1 MEKMKAEKSVSTIE
15 HSFIHAPT
23 FALCLLLPFIPFAC
37 KCLRIVNCLKNSS
50 LTFRLFPM
58 SIALRNFEETDVEAS
73 HALLTAQVGNELVSS
88 DYLQIDTLRQFMVMD
103 TVFGLVAEE
112 AGKIEGVVTVMM
124 EQETTETVVGLL
136 SRLSVLDTHER
147 PSIAASLV
155 STALQSLEGNLQF
168 CFAEIP
174 ALELW
179 AQGACE
185 QSGFVACGF
194 LPQKFQGATRYGAMV
209 YTFLSE
215 NARKARR
222 PHPEIIPGVKDLA
235 SEVLKANGM
244 IEDVEVREDVVAY
257 ATECPYTFTHIEPDA
272 VATMMQN
279 QALQQSETFQHLQGT
294 QTRLH
299 LPAVGT
305 TYMVAMD
312 GDRVIGLIGYRMDT
326 FDKRVQITEVLT
338 FEGEP
343 QGFLIASLFDAL
355 TTQFTPDYWEVL
367 VSAHAPRMQKTF
379 DQIGFVPCAYLP
391 SFGMEQGARS
401 DAIKMVKLN
410 TSYETESAELTSVG
424 KNMFSIIDTI
434 FREHSVGGA
443 VLKLLRDLRIFR
455 GLGEGELR
463 RVARLFSQKLF
474 RPSEAIFEEGS
485 ESRELYVVER
495 GEIEI
500 RLKAGD
506 KLLGTIRNG
515 AVLGE
520 IAFLNG
526 EPRTARAVS
535 KSATI
540 VRVIN
545 RSDFDRLIQ
554 REMHLGLI
562 FFKNVALDLVEKLKQ
577 SNVQATKK

>member
-1 MEKMKAEKSVSTIE
+1 
-15 HSFIHAPT
+15 
-23 FALCLLLPFIPFAC
+23 
-37 KCLRIVNCLKNSS
+37 
-50 LTFRLFPM
+50 M
-58 SIALRNFEETDVEAS
+58 SIALRNFEETDLEATQ
-73 HALLTAQVGNELVSS
+73 ALITAQVGNELATSEH
-88 DYLQIDTLRQFMVMD
+88 LQLEAFRPFMTME

-112 AGKIEGVVTVMM
+112 NGNIEGSVSVMM
-124 EQETTETVVGLL
+124 EQETSETVVGLL
-136 SRLSVLDTHER
+136 SRLAVLETPERVSV
-147 PSIAASLV
+147 AGSLV
-155 STALQSLEGNLQF
+155 GTALQSLEGNLQF

-174 ALELW
+174 AVEVW
-179 AQGACE
+179 AQAACE

-194 LPQKFQGATRYGAMV
+194 LPQKFQGAARYGAMV

-257 ATECPYTFTHIEPDA
+257 ATECPFTFTNIEPDA
-272 VATMMQN
+272 AIMV
-279 QALQQSETFQHLQGT
+279 LQSQTRQQGETFQHLQGT

-299 LPAVGT
+299 LPLVGT
-305 TYMVAMD
+305 NYMAAMD
-312 GDRVIGLIGYRMDT
+312 GDKVIGIIGYRMDV
-326 FDKRVQITEVLT
+326 FDKRVHLTEVVAI
-338 FEGEP
+338 EGEP
-343 QGFLIASLFDAL
+343 QGFMVASLFEAMSKD
-355 TTQFTPDYWEVL
+355 FSPDYWEVL

-379 DQIGFVPCAYLP
+379 DQLGFVPCAYLP
-391 SFGMEQGARS
+391 SFGMEAGARS

-410 TSYETESAELTSVG
+410 ASYESESAELTTVG

-434 FREHSVGGA
+434 FREYSVGMA

-474 RPSEAIFEEGS
+474 RPGEVVFEEGS

-500 RLKAGD
+500 RLKTGD

-540 VRVIN
+540 VRVIY
-545 RSDFDRLIQ
+545 RADFDRLIQ

-562 FFKNVALDLVEKLKQ
+562 FFQNVALDLVEKLKQ
-577 SNVQATKK
+577 SNVAATKK